1 MLGARTADRSADSLV
16 ARFRCLQHP
25 CYQLQYSPRGPLMVA
40 DNASHA
46 DVFLAMLNLV
56 HSILFASLDSYHD

>member
-1 MLGARTADRSADSLV
+1 
-16 ARFRCLQHP
+16 
-25 CYQLQYSPRGPLMVA
+25 MVA